1 MHTVSLK
8 IVKNSILMWQR
19 SISWGSRGPLIS
31 NIHFVYIELWDATG
45 HPKGLVAVGCSLD
58 RGDQGS
64 LSFFLT
70 QITDLNYWPLIRCMK
85 LVLR

>member
-1 MHTVSLK
+1 MFSWSHITFYECGKEVS
-8 IVKNSILMWQR
+8 Q
-19 SISWGSRGPLIS
+19 GGYRGPLIS

-45 HPKGLVAVGCSLD
+45 HPKGLVAVGCLLD
-58 RGDQGS
+58 GGDQGS

>member
-1 MHTVSLK
+1 MNGKELLPIIKHLLVQGVLEDPSA
-8 IVKNSILMWQR
+8 
-19 SISWGSRGPLIS
+19 LIS

-45 HPKGLVAVGCSLD
+45 HHPKGLVAVGCSLD
-58 RGDQGS
+58 GGDQGS

>member
-1 MHTVSLK
+1 MFSWSHITFYECGKEVS
-8 IVKNSILMWQR
+8 QG
-19 SISWGSRGPLIS
+19 GSGGPLIS
-31 NIHFVYIELWDATG
+31 NIHFMYIELWDATG
-45 HPKGLVAVGCSLD
+45 HHPKGLVAVGCSLD
-58 RGDQGS
+58 GGDQGS